1 MKIIFS
7 FGMLLWE
14 LSFRKIPYENMSVGQ
29 IREHVLKGKREKMNW
44 IPGTP
49 EIKKIHKGFEK
60 IITTGKLHL

>member
-1 MKIIFS
+1 
-7 FGMLLWE
+7 MLLWE

-49 EIKKIHKGFEK
+49 EIKKFTRGLKK
-60 IITTGKLHL
+60 